1 MEAIQHL
8 FTLNQQGL
16 HLLNEAFIVLIPK
29 KTNPQRIT
37 DFRPISLIHSFAKII
52 FKILANR
59 LAPLLPSLVSNNQT
73 TFIKKRCIHASFIYV
88 QEVVRG
94 LHKKKTPDLFIKLD
108 IFKAFDTVNWPYLLS
123 IINHLGIGPLWTN
136 WISMLWCT
144 AFSTVLLNGER
155 RNRIVHCRGVRQGDP
170 LSPML
175 FLLVMEPLHMLFKQA
190 QQQSLLHKLSY
201 DCDVFRVSLYA
212 DDAALFINPS
222 QQEMLVINQILMIF
236 AEASGLKTNMAKTQ
250 CYPIQC
256 QDVNLDF
263 ISTATLEL
271 SSFPCPYLGLP
282 LRTRRPPRS
291 AMQPLVQKIGD
302 RLPG

>member
-1 MEAIQHL
+1 
-8 FTLNQQGL
+8 
-16 HLLNEAFIVLIPK
+16 
-29 KTNPQRIT
+29 
-37 DFRPISLIHSFAKII
+37 
-52 FKILANR
+52 
-59 LAPLLPSLVSNNQT
+59 
-73 TFIKKRCIHASFIYV
+73 
-88 QEVVRG
+88 
-94 LHKKKTPDLFIKLD
+94 
-108 IFKAFDTVNWPYLLS
+108 
-123 IINHLGIGPLWTN
+123 
-136 WISMLWCT
+136 
-144 AFSTVLLNGER
+144 
-155 RNRIVHCRGVRQGDP
+155 
-170 LSPML
+170 ML

-236 AEASGLKTNMAKTQ
+236 AEASELKTNMAKTQ

-302 RLPG
+302 RLPGWKKRIMSYLGRELLVKTVLSSMSVNFLTVFKLGKWILKGIDWFRRGFLWKGRDSDKIKGGHCLVNW